1 MKTQISRDA
10 FQPEQRYSGVYL
22 QQGRMLT
29 DADWNALTDIDKARL
44 VAALR
49 DAISGTNTETGAV
62 AGGAPRVG
70 GLRIIADPVDSDKL
84 FIQPGTLYV
93 EGVPARLDGP
103 ANLPINGQPDYPIQA
118 DYNGQSLRLYA
129 DVWERTVTG
138 LEQPAL
144 LDAALH
150 GADTATRTQTMVQVK
165 WCPSSGLNAVNPLNP
180 EANPPQGTGLMTL
193 KLTLISSS
201 ADSCDPCAAQV
212 KVDERIG
219 NYLFRVEVHDV
230 DPATGWLTLKW
241 SRDNGAEACR
251 ATEMVTGFGQG
262 DWVWEFFDRDT
273 ERLLGNHFVTNA
285 KKVRGLIKE
294 TCTTPVGVN
303 EPKEYVRQ
311 WDGYLRINLTT
322 QAIGAGRDR
331 GVPLV
336 AGPVASTSHGRV
348 NLTAGLLRINLERL
362 ELSLQTTGKQFVAGD
377 YWLAPVREAVHVS
390 GQYVLPAM
398 DDLTVPSQG
407 EPPRGVRHHYL
418 LLGEIRANRKLETQ
432 DDAFHRRMHFP
443 PLTDLTAADIG
454 LTNTCPGLFGT
465 AANVQQALDTLCA
478 IGAEDIGYLLPACG
492 SSEARS
498 IKNRLAAVLDPDGN
512 GALTVKAALDTLL
525 CQLNAAS
532 LPYTVPACA
541 SAPSVR
547 QLLGL
552 TAGESNVAPVLDRLL
567 CDFKANDLPLDKSDS
582 GLCSDLVPES
592 VATVQ
597 DALKVLC
604 DKAAGG
610 CAVVVTS
617 PAHLAV
623 LLTEFAQ
630 SNASDL
636 WICLRGGTYPL
647 GTLPAIS
654 GKRSLRISG
663 QGPESVTLTCS
674 GATLSISADE
684 VILEHLSC
692 DFTSGSGQLVIRA
705 ALSRTSGCRFARTSS
720 SAGGPT
726 MISLGGRGNTVC
738 TLNWRDNVFSS
749 QRRVVVSNG
758 IDWADVSVVGDMAIS
773 EALLGLSKTE
783 LLNNKVA
790 YDKAVVKVA
799 EQIIVLPK
807 DIRTS
812 WRTKLEQVAVP
823 RAASKRAPKATTATM
838 TEVLSADTISVSE
851 AVAAIEDLVANWIS
865 YEPDYALRLES
876 AKVGGLLAGSE
887 IDGWLLLANGV
898 SGYRNPDAGVV
909 NFSLDGNAVLSGG
922 EDLHLDHN
930 RITAIKANLPAGAVG
945 TNRVLN
951 QRVQGYARLMFTGNS
966 IAGPGNTMVAAVFI
980 GQSNTWFR
988 AALDADWMGSIIG
1001 DRATFTGNLLENYA
1015 NNDELSSTVRHNRL
1029 ASTGNVLIELVPL
1042 PF

>member
-22 QQGRMLT
+22 QQGRMIT
-29 DADWNALTDIDKARL
+29 DADWNALTDIDKARV

-49 DAISGTNTETGAV
+49 DAISGTTATGTV

-70 GLRIIADPVDSDKL
+70 GLRIIADPADSDKL

-150 GADTATRTQTMVQVK
+150 GADTATRTQTMLQVK
-165 WCPSSGLNAVNPLNP
+165 WCPSSGASEVDPLDP

-219 NYLFRVEVHDV
+219 NYLFRVEVHDF

-251 ATEMVTGFGQG
+251 ATEMPTGFGQG

-294 TCTTPVGVN
+294 TCTTPVGAN

-322 QAIGAGRDR
+322 QALGAGRDR
-331 GVPLV
+331 GVPLA

-348 NLTAGLLRINLERL
+348 NLTAGLVRINLERM
-362 ELSLQTTGKQFVAGD
+362 ELSLETTGKRFVPGD

-398 DDLTVPSQG
+398 DDLAVPSQG

-418 LLGEIRANRKLETQ
+418 LLGEIKLNRKLEAQ

-443 PLTDLTAADIG
+443 PLTDLRAADIG
-454 LTNTCPGLFGT
+454 LTNTCSGLFGT
-465 AANVQQALDTLCA
+465 ADNVQQALDTLCA
-478 IGAEDIGYLLPACG
+478 IGAEDIAYLLPACG
-492 SSEARS
+492 ASEARS
-498 IKNRLAAVLDPDGN
+498 IKNRLAAVLDPDSN
-512 GALTVKAALDTLL
+512 GVLTVKAALDGLL

-532 LPYTVPACA
+532 LPYTIPACA
-541 SAPSVR
+541 SSPSVR

-552 TAGESNVAPVLDRLL
+552 TAGEANVAPVLDRLL
-567 CDFKANDLPLDKSDS
+567 CDFKASDLPLDKGDI
-582 GLCSDLVPES
+582 GLCSDLLPES
-592 VATVQ
+592 VVTVQ

-610 CAVVVTS
+610 CAVMVTS
-617 PAHLAV
+617 PGHLAV
-623 LLTEFAQ
+623 LLEEFAQ
-630 SNASDL
+630 STASDL
-636 WICLRGGTYPL
+636 WLCLRGGVYAL
-647 GTLPAIS
+647 GDLPAITD
-654 GKRSLRISG
+654 KRSLRISG
-663 QGPESVTLTCS
+663 QGPESVTILFGGDTWR
-674 GATLSISADE
+674 IEADE
-684 VILEHLSC
+684 VILENLTL
-692 DFTSGSGQLVIRA
+692 DFAKRAGQLAIRA
-705 ALSRTSGCRFARTSS
+705 ALSRTTGCRIARTSTT
-720 SAGGPT
+720 ANGPA

-738 TLNWRDNVFSS
+738 RLDWQNNQLYA
-749 QRRVVVSNG
+749 QRKVVSSSGNEWVG
-758 IDWADVSVVGDMAIS
+758 VEVVGNNVIS
-773 EALLGLSKTE
+773 EALLGLSKEE
-783 LLNNKVA
+783 LLDNKVA
-790 YDKAVVKVA
+790 FDEALVKVA
-799 EQIIVLPK
+799 KQIIVLPK
-807 DIRTS
+807 DIRTT
-812 WRTKLEQVAVP
+812 WRTKLEQVASPKAV
-823 RAASKRAPKATTATM
+823 AMRAPKPTTATM
-838 TEVLSADTISVSE
+838 SEVLAADSITVNE

-876 AKVGGLLAGSE
+876 AKVGGVLAGSE

-909 NFSLDGNAVLSGG
+909 NFSLEGNAVLSGG
-922 EDLHLDHN
+922 EDLHIDHN
-930 RITAIKANLPAGAVG
+930 RITAIKANLPPGSVG

-951 QRVQGYARLMFTGNS
+951 QRVNGYARLMLTGNS
-966 IAGPGNTMVAAVFI
+966 FSGYGTTVVAAVFI
-980 GQSNTWFR
+980 GQGNTWFR
-988 AALDADWMGSIIG
+988 AALDADWMGSVIG
-1001 DRATFTGNLLENYA
+1001 DRATFTGNLLENYTS
-1015 NNDELSSTVRHNRL
+1015 NDVLASTVRHNRL